1 MTIYNKTSFAEITER
16 EARALSGCSLLYY
29 EPGYSARGENLFL
42 RLNAPVLSGD
52 CFADVSV
59 DREGDIYKVE
69 VRYSLRDRNLKYEGA
84 RKDISF
90 NLQQRSPS
98 HFLSKLCSRI
108 SEQVL
113 YTDREYLSA
122 YREAQGARLDP
133 IEAPDEGSLFSRVK
147 SLFIGEKPRNPNTNI
162 PIWEASMLRTAGS
175 GLRVIHR
182 QFPSLTLGEDK
193 RARAILNALLEAVI
207 QPTRTTLVGSS
218 PVKGLLSVGGM
229 EHEYE
234 GGFRNP
240 YASSHKNLVKGNAG
254 GEAVSRISADDLAKE
269 IARSLRVSEGEVIQ
283 SLFGLEQPAPLDL
296 LNALSRGVEGR
307 VAFMP
312 VGVRVDF
319 LNEYADM
326 DKYLDLRA
334 ELEGLEDSLEYEIKV
349 MGLTPS
355 NFGGL
360 TFLVSC
366 KAAYSEPIPLTPE
379 DEY

>member
-1 MTIYNKTSFAEITER
+1 
-16 EARALSGCSLLYY
+16 
-29 EPGYSARGENLFL
+29 
-42 RLNAPVLSGD
+42 
-52 CFADVSV
+52 
-59 DREGDIYKVE
+59 
-69 VRYSLRDRNLKYEGA
+69 
-84 RKDISF
+84 
-90 NLQQRSPS
+90 
-98 HFLSKLCSRI
+98 
-108 SEQVL
+108 
-113 YTDREYLSA
+113 
-122 YREAQGARLDP
+122 
-133 IEAPDEGSLFSRVK
+133 
-147 SLFIGEKPRNPNTNI
+147 
-162 PIWEASMLRTAGS
+162 
-175 GLRVIHR
+175 
-182 QFPSLTLGEDK
+182 
-193 RARAILNALLEAVI
+193 
-207 QPTRTTLVGSS
+207 
-218 PVKGLLSVGGM
+218 M

-269 IARSLRVSEGEVIQ
+269 ISRSLRVSEGEVIQ